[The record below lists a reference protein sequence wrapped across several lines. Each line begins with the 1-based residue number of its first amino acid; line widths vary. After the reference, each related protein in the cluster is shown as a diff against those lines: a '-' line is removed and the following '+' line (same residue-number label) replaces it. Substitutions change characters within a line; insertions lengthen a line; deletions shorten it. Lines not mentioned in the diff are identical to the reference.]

1 MADPFLKYVADNP
14 MIFLLRGG
22 EENKC
27 CQHCFHDGMWLGG
40 GCPVPVAHCSHELSG
55 DRISPS
61 SSCQVVF
68 VLEGTMEA
76 GGMGM
81 VGVWL

>member
-1 MADPFLKYVADNP
+1 MEKKTNAANIAFMMACAWVVAQSLCT
-14 MIFLLRGG
+14 LL
-22 EENKC
+22 
-27 CQHCFHDGMWLGG
+27 
-40 GCPVPVAHCSHELSG
+40 HELSG
-55 DRISPS
+55 GHISPS

-76 GGMGM
+76 GGMGI